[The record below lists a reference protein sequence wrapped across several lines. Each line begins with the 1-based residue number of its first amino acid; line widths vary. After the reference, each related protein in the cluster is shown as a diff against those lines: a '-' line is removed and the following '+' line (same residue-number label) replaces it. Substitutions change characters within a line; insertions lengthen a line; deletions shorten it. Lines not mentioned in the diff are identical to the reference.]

1 MIFCKQKENKHKCV
15 IEFPVHHDCL
25 LDAMTYLCYNDLIR
39 EKVVCVSMAIVL
51 GFEEFI
57 DGRAQ
62 TILDQFQMK
71 EEDKLKSKIQDIVV
85 CEYWNNVNPLL
96 ESVDEMKRKLDLR
109 CLEKKNFFDRASLN
123 EIVGNSFWELGN
135 VLRSG
140 VTK

>member
-1 MIFCKQKENKHKCV
+1 M
-15 IEFPVHHDCL
+15 
-25 LDAMTYLCYNDLIR
+25 
-39 EKVVCVSMAIVL
+39 VCVSMAIVL

-62 TILDQFQMK
+62 IILDQFQMK

-123 EIVGNSFWELGN
+123 EIVGNSFLKLGN